1 MNLADRYG
9 IIAAEADAYFLR
21 NGLSAERV
29 ALGAET
35 TVRFLGGNKGRRK
48 M

>member
-21 NGLSAERV
+21 NGLAAERV

-35 TVRFLGGNKGRRK
+35 TVRFLGG
-48 M
+48 